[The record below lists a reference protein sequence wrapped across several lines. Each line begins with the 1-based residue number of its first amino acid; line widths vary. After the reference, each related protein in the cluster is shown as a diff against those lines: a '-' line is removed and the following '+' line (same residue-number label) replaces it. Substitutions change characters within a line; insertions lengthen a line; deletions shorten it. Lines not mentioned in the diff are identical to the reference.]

1 MSEEKRYG
9 GVGDYITEAL
19 LKKFGIT
26 REHIDKVK
34 SILDNVDIDTK
45 DNVTTITIKL
55 VNK

>member
-1 MSEEKRYG
+1 MSKEKRYG

>member
-1 MSEEKRYG
+1 MSEEKQYG

-26 REHIDKVK
+26 REHIDKVR
-34 SILDNVDIDTK
+34 SILDNVDIT
-45 DNVTTITIKL
+45 NENGVTTITIKL